1 MLNIISLKYPSSLFH
16 KIIHN
21 MKKKL
26 VIPISCLLAALPFAG
41 FAQQKSSGVVTY
53 QVTMQRGGPAADN
66 SNNASAGNDNND
78 DNSGNVFTMTRS
90 FTFNS
95 TGGKMSSPSFEGRPR
110 RGGQS
115 GNAADQGRRPRRGSM
130 SEYVNFGDKKY
141 LRAFKHE
148 GSDTTFYMPQDY
160 RTAENFQASDK
171 TKKIAGYTCHKA
183 TAQVRNTDYTIWYTT
198 DIPETYSPVNGL
210 VPPNGGFVLALQS
223 DRMGYRATAVDLKD
237 VADTSVQI
245 PSPSHELTTDEMRSM
260 RRSMFQRRR
269 NQQNQ

>member
-1 MLNIISLKYPSSLFH
+1 
-16 KIIHN
+16 

-66 SNNASAGNDNND
+66 NASAGSDNSD
-78 DNSGNVFTMTRS
+78 DNGGNVFTMTRS

-95 TGGKMSSPSFEGRPR
+95 TGGKMSSPSFAGRPGR
-110 RGGQS
+110 DRS
-115 GNAADQGRRPRRGSM
+115 GDAARQGRRPRRGSM
-130 SEYVNFGDKKY
+130 NEYVDFAGKKY
-141 LRAFKHE
+141 LRAFKRE
-148 GSDTTFYMPQDY
+148 GSDTTFYMPQDF
-160 RTAENFQASDK
+160 RTAENFQPSDK

-183 TAQVRNTDYTIWYTT
+183 TAQLRNTDYTIWYTT
-198 DIPETYSPVNGL
+198 DIPVTYSPVNGL

-223 DRMGYRATAVDLKD
+223 DRMGYKATDVDLKD
-237 VADTSVQI
+237 VADSSVQI

-260 RRSMFQRRR
+260 RRQMFQRRNR